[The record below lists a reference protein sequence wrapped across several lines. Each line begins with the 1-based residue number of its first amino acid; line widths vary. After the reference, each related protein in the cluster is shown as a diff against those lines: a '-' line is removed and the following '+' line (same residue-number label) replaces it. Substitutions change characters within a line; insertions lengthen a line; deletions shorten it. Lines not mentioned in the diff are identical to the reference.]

1 LGCALA
7 LAACHG
13 TSREAARVPSPNP
26 STSLPAAVA
35 APPVVVS
42 PEADAGRADA
52 AAVDSGPV
60 AARRAPVGLARGSG
74 DPADDELRAGDEA
87 YQKDDLVAARRHY
100 TRARTLAPRD
110 PAPRVGL
117 LRVRLGEAS
126 VPTDYAA
133 LPGDRRVRQLLDET
147 GAILK
152 LKADYAPAWL
162 EQGRLWLILGDAN
175 AALKSLERAESLEP
189 HDAETQSALG
199 VAWLATGK
207 SDTALEHFRR
217 AADLDPDD
225 PDRLTN
231 LGTAYL
237 MRGLVNDAVRAFERA
252 VVLAPADARARGDLG
267 TAYLAANRPDQA
279 VAVLER
285 AVALAP
291 DRATLLSNLGYA
303 YQSGGKLDLA
313 IITYQRALGRDSR
326 LGSAWINLGT
336 ARAKQGDYAEAERC
350 LRQALKLDPSD
361 PRALANLE
369 ELRDLRRTGPVSSG
383 GRATR

>member
-1 LGCALA
+1 MVVDRG
-7 LAACHG
+7 
-13 TSREAARVPSPNP
+13 SSEAQGSV
-26 STSLPAAVA
+26 
-35 APPVVVS
+35 
-42 PEADAGRADA
+42 
-52 AAVDSGPV
+52 
-60 AARRAPVGLARGSG
+60 ARRAPVGLARHSG

-87 YQKDDLVAARRHY
+87 YQKDDLALARQHY
-100 TRARTLAPRD
+100 ARARTLAPRD

-117 LRVRLGEAS
+117 VRVRLGEAKI
-126 VPTDYAA
+126 PTDYAA
-133 LPGDRRVRQLLDET
+133 LPGDGRVRQLLGET

-189 HDAETQSALG
+189 GDAETQSALG
-199 VAWLATGK
+199 VALLAQGK

-217 AADLDPDD
+217 AVDLDPDD

-237 MRGLVNDAVRAFERA
+237 MRGLVADAVRTFERA
-252 VVLAPADARARGDLG
+252 VELAPGDARARGDLG

-279 VAVLER
+279 MTALER

-303 YQSGGKLDLA
+303 YQSSGKLELA
-313 IITYQRALGRDSR
+313 VTTYQRALARDPR

-336 ARAKQGDYAEAERC
+336 ARAKQGNYAEAERC
-350 LRQALKLDPSD
+350 LRQALSLDPSD
-361 PRALANLE
+361 PRARANLD
-369 ELRDLRRTGPVSSG
+369 ELGELQRSGAGPSG
-383 GRATR
+383 SKSPR